1 MEKTKSSLHAHANG
15 GLTTVLSIDGGGIRG
30 IIPRVMLAFLESKL
44 RWSLLS
50 NESVNLLVV
59 TFIRDNDEEGSRKAV
74 GIGVHLLCS
83 KFLNS
88 IQAPISHNIY
98 WKELSMLVYVSV
110 AFLIV
115 HIVKGK
121 HYCNG
126 HTSQQKQDNSNEYP
140 KNHEMKL

>member
-44 RWSLLS
+44 R
-50 NESVNLLVV
+50 
-59 TFIRDNDEEGSRKAV
+59 
-74 GIGVHLLCS
+74 
-83 KFLNS
+83 
-88 IQAPISHNIY
+88 APISHNIY

-126 HTSQQKQDNSNEYP
+126 HTSQQKQDNSNECT